1 MKKKSII
8 SIIVSIAIIGFAIIT
23 IQKQSNSTIKNEFT
37 IGDTSKVS
45 KIFMVNK
52 QNENITLIKKGN
64 RWLLKNGDEAIS
76 ENVKTILKTMMYV
89 EIRQPVSKSA
99 YNTIIKQL
107 ATNSVKVEFYE
118 NTYRINFLGIQLFP
132 TVKKSKVIYVGSP
145 TRNYRGTIMMIEG
158 SKDIYVT
165 YIPGF
170 NGYLTERFSANTAD
184 WINHKIFK
192 IPIRSIVKVK
202 VDFGLEPH
210 QSYEIENIG
219 NRKFNLISSKD
230 NMALAYDTTRVLE
243 MLSAFKN
250 INFEA
255 ILDQMPQRTLD
266 SLKNSTPLRT
276 VTINTIDQRIV
287 RVKMYHRPNFTDKTD
302 FDGKHFPYDMDRMYA
317 LIDNYNYPVTVQFF
331 VVDPISRTLDFLLG
345 KENRRTNELEG
356 FQVGK

>member
-1 MKKKSII
+1 MKKKNII

-37 IGDTSKVS
+37 IGDTSKIS
-45 KIFMVNK
+45 KIFLVNK
-52 QNENITLIKKGN
+52 QNQSVTLTKKAN
-64 RWLLKNGDEAIS
+64 RWLMENGDEAIS

-107 ATNSVKVEFYE
+107 ATNSVKVEFFE
-118 NTYRINFLGIQLFP
+118 NTYYVDIFGIKLFP
-132 TVKKSKVIYVGSP
+132 RVKKSKVIYVGSP

-158 SKDIYVT
+158 SNDIYVT

-184 WINHKIFK
+184 WVNHRIFK
-192 IPIRSIVKVK
+192 IPIRSMVKVK
-202 VDFGLEPH
+202 VDFGLKPQ

-219 NRKFNLISSKD
+219 NRKFNLISTKEKTT
-230 NMALAYDTTRVLE
+230 LAYDTTRVLE
-243 MLSAFKN
+243 MLSAFKS

-255 ILDQMPQRTLD
+255 ILDQMPQKTLD
-266 SLKNSTPLRT
+266 SLENAIPIRT
-276 VTINTIDQRIV
+276 VTVTTIDQHIV
-287 RVKMYHRPNFTDKTD
+287 RIRMYHRPNFTNKTD
-302 FDGKHFPYDMDRMYA
+302 FDGKYFPYDMDRMYA

-345 KENRRTNELEG
+345 KEKRKTDNMKGYQIGN
-356 FQVGK
+356 